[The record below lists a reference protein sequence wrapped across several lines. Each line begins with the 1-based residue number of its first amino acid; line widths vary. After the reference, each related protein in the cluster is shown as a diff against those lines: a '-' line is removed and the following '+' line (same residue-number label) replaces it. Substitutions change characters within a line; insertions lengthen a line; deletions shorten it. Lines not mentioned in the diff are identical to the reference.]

1 MIRNN
6 PWIQFWEMFVAL
18 LLSIVAV
25 LTFPVVIVLWIWVAW
40 VSTIQEMFGIKKGG
54 DEDV

>member
-1 MIRNN
+1 
-6 PWIQFWEMFVAL
+6 MFVAL